1 MANRTQQMKC
11 EVAGY
16 LQDFRKPEGIT
27 NWSCRKVDNLM
38 QCCGQGGQGQN
49 FTMEPERWRC
59 VLEKYVTP
67 FTIVNPASES
77 AFYFLNVTT

>member
-16 LQDFRKPEGIT
+16 VQDFRKPEGIT
-27 NWSCRKVDNLM
+27 NWSCRNVDNLM
-38 QCCGQGGQGQN
+38 ECCGQN
-49 FTMEPERWRC
+49 LTMEPERWRC
-59 VLEKYVTP
+59 VLKKYITQ
-67 FTIVNPASES
+67 FTTVNPASES